1 MGMAKYDRLLFILN
15 LLRTRRNFNA
25 ERLAE
30 ECGVTER
37 TIYRDI
43 IALSGANIPI
53 YYDKGYKYAS
63 DNFLP
68 PLNFNIDEYLAI
80 KTALESS
87 PLYKQGFSRKLM
99 KSIKTKIE
107 ACLTPAVKREK
118 IYFSDTMDV
127 SIKAT
132 HSRKVSES
140 FFACVETGIR
150 QNKVLRLKYHS
161 IQSGILEREVDPY
174 FLIFIERAFYFVGY
188 CNLRKEMRTFRIDR
202 IVDVSLTDKIFIPR
216 PNVNPA
222 QYFRDSWGVYGGEP
236 INAEIVFTGNAA
248 RVISMGRHHPNEEIT
263 IQKDGSIIYRV
274 TVSGIEEISR
284 WILGFGGEAKV
295 IEPPALVKKIRT
307 AAKQIQSSYK

>member
-1 MGMAKYDRLLFILN
+1 MAKYDRLLFILN
-15 LLRTRRNFNA
+15 LLRTRKNFNA

-43 IALSGANIPI
+43 IALSEANIPI

-68 PLNFNIDEYLAI
+68 PLNFNIDEYLAL

-87 PLYKQGFSRKLM
+87 PLYKSGYSRRLM

-140 FFACVETGIR
+140 FFACVEAGIR
-150 QNKVLRLKYHS
+150 QNKVLKLKYNS

-188 CNLRKEMRTFRIDR
+188 CNLRNELRTFRIDR
-202 IVDVSLTDKIFIPR
+202 IVEVSLTDKKFIPR
-216 PNVNPA
+216 QNINPS
-222 QYFRDSWGVYGGEP
+222 QYFKDSWGVYGGEP
-236 INAEIVFTGNAA
+236 VDVEILFTGKAA
-248 RVISMGRHHPNEEIT
+248 QVISMGRHHPNEEIST
-263 IQKDGSIIYRV
+263 KKDGSIIYRV
-274 TVSGIEEISR
+274 SVSGIEEISR

-295 IEPPALVKKIRT
+295 INPPVLVEKIRI
-307 AAKQIQSSYK
+307 AANDISSNYK